1 MTNKIL
7 ASIVWIFLMFA
18 VVPAVYSAAE
28 DEQSALAQTDLSQF
42 IYSYGTV
49 LKVSDASITL
59 QEYDYDSDVEKEITY
74 QINAE
79 TKLEGLKAVSELVAE
94 DVVEI
99 YYLEQNGQRT
109 AKIIHREVIED
120 DAAANNGAEL

>member
-79 TKLEGLKAVSELVAE
+79 TKLEGLKAVTELVAE

>member
-1 MTNKIL
+1 MINKIL

-79 TKLEGLKAVSELVAE
+79 TKLEGLKAVTELVAE